1 MARRSTTFVAAGE
14 ETPESAIAKL
24 LAGWSKYT
32 HRKALKTI
40 RPSLNTKA
48 RRDGPELR
56 RVGDTHSVRFVSEGA
71 ATVPIAARREEF
83 REVLKK
89 TRADRRLSLAAL
101 GRAAG
106 VSKSAVA
113 QWENGRSLP
122 VPTKVPDLERALELQ
137 PGALSRLLGYLPI
150 TSGDDKTTLDVI
162 ESIRRDAR
170 LGEHGQE
177 LLITMY
183 RQLLRQQEQDGSSG

>member
-1 MARRSTTFVAAGE
+1 
-14 ETPESAIAKL
+14 
-24 LAGWSKYT
+24 
-32 HRKALKTI
+32 
-40 RPSLNTKA
+40 
-48 RRDGPELR
+48 
-56 RVGDTHSVRFVSEGA
+56 
-71 ATVPIAARREEF
+71 VPIAARREEF